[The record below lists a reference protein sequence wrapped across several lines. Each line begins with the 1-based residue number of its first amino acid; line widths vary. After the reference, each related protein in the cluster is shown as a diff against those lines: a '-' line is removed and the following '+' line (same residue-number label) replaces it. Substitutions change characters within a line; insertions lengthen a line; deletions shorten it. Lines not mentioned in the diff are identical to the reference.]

1 MTMTDWVHAGQ
12 VSGEHARCRVYSY
25 WRSMGFTA
33 EEARRKVAA
42 FEANRRAHARQV
54 AA

>member
-12 VSGEHARCRVYSY
+12 VSDEHARCRVYSY
-25 WRSMGFTA
+25 WRARGFTA
-33 EEARRKVAA
+33 EQARRKVAV
-42 FEANRRAHARQV
+42 FDANRRAHARQV